1 MTRKRTVKISFS
13 KLITKAVCPGLIAV
27 GSLTSCT
34 LAPKYERP
42 VAPVSQ
48 TWPGGP
54 AYATNQLG
62 GFLTNAAAE
71 IGWREFFQD
80 ARLQKLIDLALTGS
94 RDLRVAVLNV
104 EQSRAQYRIQRADLL
119 PTISARASGTR
130 QRIPADILGAG
141 TGIGPGGAVTY
152 SQYSV
157 SLGATAYELDLFG
170 RVRSLNKQALENY
183 FATEEARKSAH
194 ITLVAEV
201 AIQYLTERQLD
212 EQLALTRQTLA
223 AVQSSYDLNKHSFD
237 AGTASQ
243 LDLQTSAA
251 QVQTAR
257 ANVAVFERQRAQ
269 AENALVLLI
278 GQPLPGNLP
287 PPKSLNEQKLAG
299 NLPANLPSNLLQRRP
314 DILQAEHLLKAAN
327 ANVGAARAA
336 FFPKLTLTGSAVTES
351 LQLSHLFSGPAA
363 AWSFT
368 PEISVPIFAG
378 GRNRANLDVAK
389 ISTRTEVAQYEKTI
403 QSAFREVADA
413 LAARTMLEQQI
424 QAEVALVAAEQSRYD
439 LADVRYRNGVE
450 SYLAVLTAQ
459 QDLYSA
465 QQRILQTRLAR
476 LSNAITLYKALGG
489 GWDVEPSPRTTA
501 MISPSDAKR

>member
-1 MTRKRTVKISFS
+1 MKNIS
-13 KLITKAVCPGLIAV
+13 LLIALVV
-27 GSLTSCT
+27 GSLTGCT

-42 VAPVSQ
+42 VAPISQ

-54 AYATNQLG
+54 AYTPNQLG
-62 GFLTNAAAE
+62 GFMTNAAAD
-71 IGWREFFQD
+71 IGWREFFRD
-80 ARLQKLIDLALTGS
+80 ARLQKLIDLALINN
-94 RDLRVAVLNV
+94 RDLRVAILNV
-104 EQSRAQYRIQRADLL
+104 EQSRAQFRIQRADSL
-119 PTISARASGTR
+119 PTISAGASVTR
-130 QRIPADILGAG
+130 QRTPGDING
-141 TGIGPGGAVTY
+141 TGKAITE
-152 SQYSV
+152 SQYDV
-157 SLGATAYELDLFG
+157 SLASTAYEVDLFG

-183 FATEEARKSAH
+183 FATEEARRSVH
-194 ITLVAEV
+194 IALVAEV

-237 AGTASQ
+237 AGTTSE

-257 ANVAVFERQRAQ
+257 ANVAVYERERAQ

-278 GQPLPGNLP
+278 GQPLPDDLP
-287 PPKSLNEQKLAG
+287 PPKSLNEQNLSS
-299 NLPANLPSNLLQRRP
+299 NLPAGLPSDLLQRRP

-327 ANVGAARAA
+327 ANIGAARAA
-336 FFPKLTLTGSAVTES
+336 FFPKITLTGSAGTES
-351 LQLSHLFSGPAA
+351 LQLSHLFTGPAA

-368 PEISVPIFAG
+368 PEISLPIFTG
-378 GRNRANLDVAK
+378 GRNRANLDVA
-389 ISTRTEVAQYEKTI
+389 RTSKLIEVAQYEKTI

-413 LAARTMLEQQI
+413 LAARTTLDQQI
-424 QAEVALVAAEQSRYD
+424 QAEDALVEAEQRRYG

-465 QQRILQTRLAR
+465 QQQVLLSRLAR
-476 LSNAITLYKALGG
+476 LSNVITLYKALGG
-489 GWDVEPSPRTTA
+489 GWEIETKAPA
-501 MISPSDAKR
+501 IAKATPQKDLYRN

>member
-1 MTRKRTVKISFS
+1 MKKISL
-13 KLITKAVCPGLIAV
+13 LITLAFGLLA
-27 GSLTSCT
+27 GCT

-48 TWPGGP
+48 AWPSGP
-54 AYATNQLG
+54 AYGSNQPG
-62 GFLTNAAAE
+62 ETTTNAAAAD
-71 IGWREFFQD
+71 IGWRQFFRD
-80 ARLQKLIDLALTGS
+80 PRLKKIIALALANN

-104 EQSRAQYRIQRADLL
+104 EQSRAQYRIVRADLM
-119 PTISARASGTR
+119 PTVNASASGTR
-130 QRIPADILGAG
+130 QRIPADSLAAG
-141 TGIGPGGAVTY
+141 TGFTPSGAPTFD
-152 SQYSV
+152 QYSA

-194 ITLVAEV
+194 IALVAEV

-212 EQLALTRQTLA
+212 EQLALIRQTLA
-223 AVQSSYDLNKHSFD
+223 AVQSSYDLNKRSFEV
-237 AGTASQ
+237 GTASE

-257 ANVAVFERQRAQ
+257 ANVAVYERERAQ
-269 AENALVLLI
+269 AENALVLLT
-278 GQPLPGNLP
+278 GQPLPDNLPPTESLNDQNLPGNLP
-287 PPKSLNEQKLAG
+287 AD
-299 NLPANLPSNLLQRRP
+299 LPADLLQRRP

-327 ANVGAARAA
+327 ANIGAARAA
-336 FFPKLTLTGSAVTES
+336 FFPKITLTGSYGTES
-351 LQLSHLFSGPAA
+351 LQLSHLFTGPAA

-368 PEISVPIFAG
+368 PEISLPIFAG
-378 GRNRANLDVAK
+378 GRNRANLDVA
-389 ISTRTEVAQYEKTI
+389 RTSKLIEVAQYERTI

-413 LAARTMLEQQI
+413 LAARTTLDQQI
-424 QAEVALVAAEQSRYD
+424 QAEDALVEAEQRRYD

-465 QQRILQTRLAR
+465 QQRNLQSRLAR
-476 LSNAITLYKALGG
+476 LSDVIALYQALGG
-489 GWDVEPSPRTTA
+489 GWNAEPSSSATA
-501 MISPSDAKR
+501 MISLSDAKR

>member
-1 MTRKRTVKISFS
+1 MKKISLAIS
-13 KLITKAVCPGLIAV
+13 LAV
-27 GSLTSCT
+27 GSLTGCT

-48 TWPGGP
+48 TWPSGP
-54 AYATNQLG
+54 AYAGNESG
-62 GFLTNAAAE
+62 GFTTNAAAE

-80 ARLQKLIDLALTGS
+80 ARLQKLIGLALTNN

-119 PTISARASGTR
+119 PAISAGASGTR

-141 TGIGPGGAVTY
+141 TGFGPKSAVTF

-157 SLGATAYELDLFG
+157 NLASTAYELDLFG

-183 FATEEARKSAH
+183 FATEDARRSAH
-194 ITLVAEV
+194 IALVAEV

-212 EQLALTRQTLA
+212 EQLALIRQTLA
-223 AVQSSYDLNKHSFD
+223 AVQSSYDLNKRSFEV
-237 AGTASQ
+237 GTASE

-257 ANVAVFERQRAQ
+257 ANVAVYERERAQ

-287 PPKSLNEQKLAG
+287 PPKSLNEQNLSG
-299 NLPANLPSNLLQRRP
+299 NLPAGLPSDLLQRRP

-327 ANVGAARAA
+327 ANIGAARAA
-336 FFPKLTLTGSAVTES
+336 FFPKITLTGSAGTES
-351 LQLSHLFSGPAA
+351 LQLSHLFMGPSA

-368 PEISVPIFAG
+368 PEISLPIFAG

-389 ISTRTEVAQYEKTI
+389 TSTLIEVAQYEKAI

-413 LAARTMLEQQI
+413 LAARTTLEQQI
-424 QAEVALVAAEQSRYD
+424 QAEDALVAAEQSRYD

-465 QQRILQTRLAR
+465 QQRNLQSRLAR
-476 LSNAITLYKALGG
+476 LSNVITLYQALGG
-489 GWDVEPSPRTTA
+489 GWDAEQPSRATA

>member
-1 MTRKRTVKISFS
+1 VKRISL
-13 KLITKAVCPGLIAV
+13 LITLVV
-27 GSLTSCT
+27 GSLTGCT

-48 TWPGGP
+48 TWPSGA
-54 AYATNQLG
+54 AYASSEQLG
-62 GFLTNAAAE
+62 GFMTNAAAD

-80 ARLQKLIDLALTGS
+80 ARLQKLIDLALTNN

-119 PTISARASGTR
+119 PTISAGANGTR
-130 QRIPADILGAG
+130 QRVPADILGAG
-141 TGIGPGGAVTY
+141 TGFGPGGAMTF
-152 SQYSV
+152 SQYSA

-183 FATEEARKSAH
+183 FATEEARQSAH

-201 AIQYLTERQLD
+201 ALQYLSERQLD

-243 LDLQTSAA
+243 LDLQTSAS

-269 AENALVLLI
+269 AENALVLLV
-278 GQPLPGNLP
+278 GQPLPVNLP
-287 PPKSLNEQKLAG
+287 PPKSLNEQ
-299 NLPANLPSNLLQRRP
+299 NLSDNLPSELPSDLLQRRP

-327 ANVGAARAA
+327 ANIGAARAA
-336 FFPKLTLTGSAVTES
+336 FFPKITLTGSAGTES

-368 PEISVPIFAG
+368 PEISLPIFAG
-378 GRNRANLDVAK
+378 GRNRANLDVAR
-389 ISTRTEVAQYEKTI
+389 ISKLIEVAQYEKTI

-413 LAARTMLEQQI
+413 LAARTTLERQI
-424 QAEVALVAAEQSRYD
+424 QAEDALVAAEQSRYD

-465 QQRILQTRLAR
+465 QQRVLQSRLAR
-476 LSNAITLYKALGG
+476 LSNVITLYKALGG
-489 GWDVEPSPRTTA
+489 GWKSETNAQTIAKATPRK
-501 MISPSDAKR
+501 DLHKN